1 MVAKQTLE
9 EEFSNFKIES
19 IVRVCKQYLIEKQI
33 ESNKNKPE
41 LPILMLTGYFEI
53 CAIHTMQEYKNNN
66 KIDKLYNKAYS
77 YLSKNGFL
85 GA

>member
-41 LPILMLTGYFEI
+41 LPILMLTGYFEM
-53 CAIHTMQEYKNNN
+53 CAINTIQECKNNN
-66 KIDKLYNKAYS
+66 KIDKLYNEAYK